1 MVKNTIQTTYLT
13 FIVKKR
19 FTFPIFKKIICSVN
33 IYLLILQN
41 SQDNVLGKTPPPGS
55 CAKKQALNLILKV

>member
-55 CAKKQALNLILKV
+55 CA

>member
-13 FIVKKR
+13 FIVKKS

-41 SQDNVLGKTPPPGS
+41 SQDNVLGKTPPLGS
-55 CAKKQALNLILKV
+55 CA